1 MTSIGLT
8 RIAEMLSFRPVLVNT
23 LAALAVLAALVLDG
37 VLWSVL
43 PALATLLLIGWGK
56 RRTLVRPRGRVGGLG
71 RSLPARYLLLAAALV
86 QLHGID
92 QLGGVAIA
100 TGVLSVLALGM
111 EKVLRA
117 SSRFAVPYAAHVP
130 GHRPRSAPSFRYGI
144 ALPLSMLSVLMLV
157 LAPLA
162 PEPLLLIALLLAA
175 AALAALLL
183 AQLDVARRIQDRR
196 RFQAELPRILETIG
210 PVFYLY
216 WHAPRRSAFQ
226 VTMWL
231 PHLERLGVPFM
242 LVTRTASAFRQLQE
256 ATDHPVILRRSLT
269 DLDDLIVPSV
279 RGVFYVNNAMR
290 NNHMVRYSQLTH
302 IQLLHGES
310 DKASSASPVTRMY
323 DLNFVAGQAAIDR
336 FERCGVPMPPGIFRI
351 TGRPQVEGI
360 DAGRAAIEEIGTPS
374 VLYAPTWLGNQ
385 AETNYSSLPAGPTI
399 VRGLLERGCTVV
411 FRPHPYS
418 ADSPSLRAACE
429 EIRDVLAADAAATG
443 RAHLF
448 GTVAEREMS
457 VVDCFNAADAMIA
470 DVSGVVGDFLHSGKP
485 LAMVSPRTG
494 AAEFVLR
501 FPMARAAYVLEV
513 EGSVPRDLDGVL
525 DELLRTDSRR
535 EERRRW
541 ATYYLGDI
549 PREGYAERFVTVAR
563 EELGLGG
570 AVPAAPDPDSAATS

>member
-1 MTSIGLT
+1 
-8 RIAEMLSFRPVLVNT
+8 MLSIRPVLINT
-23 LAALAVLAALVLDG
+23 LAALAVLTALVQQRM
-37 VLWSVL
+37 LWSVL
-43 PALATLLLIGWGK
+43 AGLATLLVIGWAK
-56 RRTLVRPRGRVGGLG
+56 RRTLIRPRGRVGGLG
-71 RSLPARYLLLAAALV
+71 RSLAARYLLLAAALV
-86 QLHGID
+86 QLHDID
-92 QLGGVAIA
+92 RLGGVAITA
-100 TGVLSVLALGM
+100 GVLSILALGM

-117 SSRFAVPYAAHVP
+117 SSRYAVPYAAHVP
-130 GHRPRSAPSFRYGI
+130 GHRSRSTASFRYGV
-144 ALPLSMLSVLMLV
+144 ALPLSMLCLLMLV

-162 PEPLLLIALLLAA
+162 AAPLLLIALLLAVA
-175 AALAALLL
+175 TVGVLLL
-183 AQLDVARRIQDRR
+183 AQLDVARRIQERR
-196 RFQAELPRILETIG
+196 RFQAELPQVLETMG

-216 WHAPRRSAFQ
+216 WHAPRGSAFQ

-242 LVTRTASAFRQLQE
+242 LVTRSASAFRQLSE
-256 ATDHPVILRRSLT
+256 ATGHPVILRRSLT

-336 FERCGVPMPPGIFRI
+336 FERYGVPMPPGIFRI

-360 DAGRAAIEEIGTPS
+360 HGERAAVRELGTPS

-399 VRGLLERGCTVV
+399 VRGLLERGCRVV

-418 ADSPSLRAACE
+418 KDDPVLRAACE
-429 EIRDVLAADAAATG
+429 EIRAVLATDAAATG
-443 RAHLF
+443 REHLF

-457 VVDCFNAADAMIA
+457 VVDCFNTADAMIA

-485 LAMVSPRTG
+485 LSMVSPRTD
-494 AAEFVLR
+494 AARFAEQ

-513 EGSVPRDLDGVL
+513 EGTAPRDLDGVL

-549 PREGYAERFVTVAR
+549 PRETYAERFVTVAR
-563 EELGLGG
+563 EELGLGDI
-570 AVPAAPDPDSAATS
+570 VPAASDPDSAATS